1 MNDTPRLNFL
11 NHRQKQNCN
20 SSLVFLC
27 VFVLS
32 SCGSKYGQKNAY
44 LEASAA
50 ESSGGCGGGSTFAI
64 KSDWLIEQIENGV
77 DSAVN
82 DYFEYIRRF
91 SETLDPGMS
100 RRQLQK
106 EIRALQGFEEQ
117 VSSRVAG
124 MKQIERQRIK
134 TMTEAGL
141 DPNTARSKDFY
152 DFLNSKTYE
161 ELLKSFTS
169 EDIIEEYDRKARKE
183 KTSGEEIAE
192 SFRNYLENETG
203 RISLKGLRKS
213 LGTTTIR
220 KKKRF
225 RAKKTRKKRTHCFV
239 SLESYDNGK
248 CRSL

>member
-1 MNDTPRLNFL
+1 MANRLQQARDFDPYGKGVTVGDLQKIRRQLSKVMNQRMVRLEQAKSPVSGEAYTF
-11 NHRQKQNCN
+11 
-20 SSLVFLC
+20 
-27 VFVLS
+27 
-32 SCGSKYGQKNAY
+32 GSYDKMQDY
-44 LEASAA
+44 LTAQGKAPIK
-50 ESSGGCGGGSTFAI
+50 GS
-64 KSDWLIEQIENGV
+64 D
-77 DSAVN
+77 
-82 DYFEYIRRF
+82 IRRF

-106 EIRALQGFEEQ
+106 EIRALQGFEQQ

-124 MKQIERQRIK
+124 MKQIERQRVK

-141 DPNTARSKDFY
+141 DPDTAKSKDFY

-203 RISLKGLRKS
+203 RISLKGMRKS

-225 RAKKTRKKRTHCFV
+225 RSKKTRKK
-239 SLESYDNGK
+239 
-248 CRSL
+248 

>member
-1 MNDTPRLNFL
+1 MANRLQTVREFDPYGKGVTIEDLRKIRRQLSKVMNQRMVRLEQAKSPVTGESYTF
-11 NHRQKQNCN
+11 
-20 SSLVFLC
+20 
-27 VFVLS
+27 
-32 SCGSKYGQKNAY
+32 GSYDKMQDY
-44 LEASAA
+44 LTAQGKAPIK
-50 ESSGGCGGGSTFAI
+50 GS
-64 KSDWLIEQIENGV
+64 DV
-77 DSAVN
+77 
-82 DYFEYIRRF
+82 RRF

-100 RRQLQK
+100 KRQLQK
-106 EIRALQGFEEQ
+106 EIRALQGFEEH

-134 TMTEAGL
+134 TMSEAGL

-169 EDIIEEYDRKARKE
+169 EDIIEEYDKAARKE
-183 KTSGEEIAE
+183 KTSGEKIAE

-203 RISLKGLRKS
+203 RISLKSLRKS

-225 RAKKTRKKRTHCFV
+225 RAKKTRKK
-239 SLESYDNGK
+239 
-248 CRSL
+248 

>member
-1 MNDTPRLNFL
+1 MANRLQTARDFDPYGKGVTVDDLRKIRRQLAKVMNQRMVRLEQAKSPVTGEGYTF
-11 NHRQKQNCN
+11 
-20 SSLVFLC
+20 
-27 VFVLS
+27 
-32 SCGSKYGQKNAY
+32 GSYDKMQDY
-44 LEASAA
+44 LTAQGKAP
-50 ESSGGCGGGSTFAI
+50 I
-64 KSDWLIEQIENGV
+64 KGTD
-77 DSAVN
+77 
-82 DYFEYIRRF
+82 IRRF
-91 SETLDPGMS
+91 TEVLDPGMS

-203 RISLKGLRKS
+203 RISLKSLRKS
-213 LGTTTIR
+213 LGTTTIK

-225 RAKKTRKKRTHCFV
+225 RSKKKRKK
-239 SLESYDNGK
+239 
-248 CRSL
+248 

>member
-1 MNDTPRLNFL
+1 MANRLQTARDFDPYGKGVTIDDLRKIRRQLAKVMNQRMVRLENAKSPVTGEGYTF
-11 NHRQKQNCN
+11 
-20 SSLVFLC
+20 
-27 VFVLS
+27 
-32 SCGSKYGQKNAY
+32 GSYDKMQDY
-44 LEASAA
+44 LTAQGKAP
-50 ESSGGCGGGSTFAI
+50 I
-64 KSDWLIEQIENGV
+64 KGTD
-77 DSAVN
+77 
-82 DYFEYIRRF
+82 IRRF
-91 SETLDPGMS
+91 TETLDPGMS

-134 TMTEAGL
+134 TMSEAGL

-225 RAKKTRKKRTHCFV
+225 RAKKTRKK
-239 SLESYDNGK
+239 
-248 CRSL
+248 

>member
-1 MNDTPRLNFL
+1 MASRLQQARDFDPYGKGVTVEDLRKIRRQLSKVMNQRMVRLEQAKSPVTGEAYTF
-11 NHRQKQNCN
+11 
-20 SSLVFLC
+20 
-27 VFVLS
+27 
-32 SCGSKYGQKNAY
+32 GSYDKMQDY
-44 LEASAA
+44 LTAQGKAPMK
-50 ESSGGCGGGSTFAI
+50 GT
-64 KSDWLIEQIENGV
+64 D
-77 DSAVN
+77 
-82 DYFEYIRRF
+82 IRRF

-106 EIRALQGFEEQ
+106 EIRALQGFEEH

-134 TMTEAGL
+134 TMTESGL

-183 KTSGEEIAE
+183 KKEKTSGEEIAE

-203 RISLKGLRKS
+203 RISLKSLRKS
-213 LGTTTIR
+213 LGTTTIK

-225 RAKKTRKKRTHCFV
+225 RSKKSKKKRKK
-239 SLESYDNGK
+239 
-248 CRSL
+248 

>member
-1 MNDTPRLNFL
+1 MANRLQQAREFDPYGKGVTIEELRKIRRQLSKVMNQRMVRLEQAKSPVTGESYTF
-11 NHRQKQNCN
+11 
-20 SSLVFLC
+20 
-27 VFVLS
+27 
-32 SCGSKYGQKNAY
+32 GSYDKMQDY
-44 LEASAA
+44 LTAQGKAP
-50 ESSGGCGGGSTFAI
+50 I
-64 KSDWLIEQIENGV
+64 KGTD
-77 DSAVN
+77 
-82 DYFEYIRRF
+82 IRRF

-134 TMTEAGL
+134 TMTEQGL
-141 DPNTARSKDFY
+141 DPSTARSKDFY

-169 EDIIEEYDRKARKE
+169 EDIIEEYDRKAKKE

-203 RISLKGLRKS
+203 RISLKSLRKS
-213 LGTTTIR
+213 LGTTTIK

-225 RAKKTRKKRTHCFV
+225 RAKTRKK
-239 SLESYDNGK
+239 
-248 CRSL
+248 

>member
-1 MNDTPRLNFL
+1 MANRLQTARDFDPYGKGVTIEDLRKIRRQLSKVMNQRMVRLEQAKSPVTGESYTF
-11 NHRQKQNCN
+11 
-20 SSLVFLC
+20 
-27 VFVLS
+27 
-32 SCGSKYGQKNAY
+32 GSYDKMQDY
-44 LEASAA
+44 LTAQGKAP
-50 ESSGGCGGGSTFAI
+50 I
-64 KSDWLIEQIENGV
+64 KGTD
-77 DSAVN
+77 
-82 DYFEYIRRF
+82 IRRF

-134 TMTEAGL
+134 TMTEQGL
-141 DPNTARSKDFY
+141 DPSTARSKDFY

-169 EDIIEEYDRKARKE
+169 EDIIEEYDRKAKKE

-203 RISLKGLRKS
+203 RISLKSLRKS

-225 RAKKTRKKRTHCFV
+225 RAKKKRKK
-239 SLESYDNGK
+239 
-248 CRSL
+248 

>member
-1 MNDTPRLNFL
+1 MANRLQQARDFDPYGKGATIEDLRKIRRQLAKVMNQRMVRLEQAKSPVTGESYTF
-11 NHRQKQNCN
+11 
-20 SSLVFLC
+20 
-27 VFVLS
+27 
-32 SCGSKYGQKNAY
+32 GSYDKMQDY
-44 LEASAA
+44 LTAQGRAP
-50 ESSGGCGGGSTFAI
+50 I
-64 KSDWLIEQIENGV
+64 KGTD
-77 DSAVN
+77 
-82 DYFEYIRRF
+82 IRRF

-134 TMTEAGL
+134 TMSEAGL

-183 KTSGEEIAE
+183 KTSSEEIAE

-203 RISLKGLRKS
+203 RISLKSLRKS

-225 RAKKTRKKRTHCFV
+225 RSKKTRKK
-239 SLESYDNGK
+239 
-248 CRSL
+248 